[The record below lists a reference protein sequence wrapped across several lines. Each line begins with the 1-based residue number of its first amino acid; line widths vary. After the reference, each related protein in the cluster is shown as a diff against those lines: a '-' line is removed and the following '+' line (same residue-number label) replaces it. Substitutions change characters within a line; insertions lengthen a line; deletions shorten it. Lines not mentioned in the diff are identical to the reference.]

1 MRASSASPVG
11 GELHS
16 ASAEGVLELLA
27 AASLLLERPED
38 YPTALGPLV
47 RLLVPQWAGGC
58 TIGLLDTDGSMC
70 VAATAGVRPD
80 ATVLARRV
88 PHAPIKSV
96 GESGW
101 TIELAIAAR
110 GHGFGFLWMAGSG
123 EPALS
128 LSLAEELARRLGM
141 AIDSANAIAREQH
154 IAETLQRALLPER
167 LPPAAEAVLDA
178 AYRPASG
185 ESTVGGDWYDAF
197 ELPDGRIGVSVGDVA
212 GHGLSAAVVMCD
224 ARQAVRASAF
234 NAITP
239 SDVLARANSMLQT
252 APMMVTA
259 LFGVFDPKTSTFAYA
274 TAGHP
279 PPVVHT
285 PSGTTF
291 LFPAGDMPL
300 GVDDGLRPPTWTFTL
315 QPDTLLVLYTDGI
328 IEYQRDLLAGERK
341 LFEAVA
347 AEYGRPSAN
356 PARSIQERI
365 FRRARNNDD
374 VATLTLRIAPRPVET
389 FECIFS
395 AVPFAAPYVRSSL
408 KHFLEQR
415 EIDSDRQFSIITS
428 VGEAVAN
435 SVEHA
440 YTGEPGTVA
449 LRVEVDGL
457 AVRVQIEDA
466 GRWRPAQREDERGR
480 GIPMMRALMDRVE
493 IRTDHSRTQIR
504 MSLNA
509 KDLKAG

>member
-1 MRASSASPVG
+1 MRASSESPL
-11 GELHS
+11 EDDLQS

-27 AASLLLERPED
+27 AVSRTLERPED

-47 RLLVPQWAGGC
+47 RLIVPAWADGC
-58 TIGLLDTDGSMC
+58 TIGLLDGNASMK
-70 VAATAGVRPD
+70 VAATAGVRPE
-80 ATVLARRV
+80 AGVLSRRV
-88 PHAPIKSV
+88 PHAPIKTV
-96 GESGW
+96 AEVGW
-101 TIELAIAAR
+101 TIELSISAR
-110 GHGFGFLWMAGSG
+110 GQAFGFIWMAGNG
-123 EPALS
+123 ESALS
-128 LSLAEELARRLGM
+128 LSLAEELARRIGM
-141 AIDSANAIAREQH
+141 AIDSANAISREQH

-167 LPPAAEAVLDA
+167 LPPVASATLDA

-234 NAITP
+234 HAATP
-239 SDVLARANSMLQT
+239 SDVLIRANSMLRT

-259 LFGVFDPKTSTFAYA
+259 LFGVYDPQTSTFAYA
-274 TAGHP
+274 SAGHP

-285 PSGTTF
+285 ANGSTF
-291 LFPAGDMPL
+291 MFPAGDMPL
-300 GVDDGLRPPTWTFTL
+300 GVGDELRPPTWTFTL
-315 QPDTLLVLYTDGI
+315 QPETLLVLYTDGI
-328 IEYQRDLLAGERK
+328 IEYQRDLAAGERK
-341 LFEAVA
+341 LFDAVA
-347 AEYGRPSAN
+347 AEHGRPSPN

-365 FRRARNNDD
+365 FRRVRNNDD
-374 VATLTLRIAPRPVET
+374 VATLTLQVAPRVVEA
-389 FECIFS
+389 FDCIFS

-408 KHFLEQR
+408 KHFLEQHR
-415 EIDSDRQFSIITS
+415 IDSDRQFSIITS

-440 YTGEPGTVA
+440 YTREIGTVS
-449 LRVEVDGL
+449 LHVEVDGP

-493 IRTDHSRTQIR
+493 IRTDQSHTQIR
-504 MSLNA
+504 MLSTQ
-509 KDLKAG
+509 KT